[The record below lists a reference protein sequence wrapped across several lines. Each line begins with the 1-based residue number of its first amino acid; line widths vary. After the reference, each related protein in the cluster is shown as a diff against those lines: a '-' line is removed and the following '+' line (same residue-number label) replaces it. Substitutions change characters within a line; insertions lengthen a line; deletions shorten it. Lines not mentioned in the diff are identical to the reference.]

1 MKKISVF
8 IIIVTLGLIVLFLNG
23 VTGDIPGIRA
33 LSFSSQWLS
42 SVSAFSQDFQW
53 PWHMRDYGYGR
64 GMMGYYWFG
73 GFIMW
78 IIIILVI
85 ALLVY
90 LIIRA
95 RRPEGTDRTFQETP
109 LDILKKRYA
118 KGDITKEEFDEIRK
132 NIES

>member
-1 MKKISVF
+1 MKKLFAF
-8 IIIVTLGLIVLFLNG
+8 ILIVSLGFIVLSLYG
-23 VTGDIPGIRA
+23 VTGDMFGIGILTSHSKW
-33 LSFSSQWLS
+33 LSFTH
-42 SVSAFSQDFQW
+42 DIQW

-64 GMMGYYWFG
+64 GMMGGYWFG

-78 IIIILVI
+78 IIIILII

-95 RRPEGTDRTFQETP
+95 RRPEGAEGPFQETP

-118 KGDITKEEFDEIRK
+118 RGEISKEEFDEIRK
-132 NIES
+132 DIE